1 MSDLAYD
8 NRTGRPPG
16 RVVRALGRVLPGVAQ
31 VQRQVEPYADHWAAA
46 NRATLA
52 SPSGR
57 RRWVVLG
64 DSMSVGV
71 GASSP
76 GAGWV
81 GQLHERLRGAGHDLE
96 VLNLAA
102 TGARVPDVVEQQLPA
117 LAALGSAGLGSARP
131 QPDLVTVLIGSNDL
145 FGGRAHR
152 DGLGSSMS
160 RLVTLL
166 PRGAVVST
174 LPQPRAAARA
184 ANVHLEEGAARG
196 RLRLVD
202 LRVDGPATWRG
213 RLAPD
218 RFHPNDAGYAAL
230 ADAFEPVVLRALEDS
245 DADERDTA

>member
-1 MSDLAYD
+1 MSVPFVIARTIRLASTRRGLHGVASVVLVSDLVYD

-16 RVVRALGRVLPGVAQ
+16 RVVRALGRVLPGVAR

-52 SPSGR
+52 APSGR

-81 GQLHERLRGAGHDLE
+81 GQLHERLRDAGHDLE

-117 LAALGSAGLGSARP
+117 LAALGSAGPR
-131 QPDLVTVLIGSNDL
+131 PDLVTVLIGSNDL

-152 DGLGSSMS
+152 DALGASMS

-184 ANVHLEEGAARG
+184 A
-196 RLRLVD
+196 
-202 LRVDGPATWRG
+202 
-213 RLAPD
+213 
-218 RFHPNDAGYAAL
+218 
-230 ADAFEPVVLRALEDS
+230 
-245 DADERDTA
+245 